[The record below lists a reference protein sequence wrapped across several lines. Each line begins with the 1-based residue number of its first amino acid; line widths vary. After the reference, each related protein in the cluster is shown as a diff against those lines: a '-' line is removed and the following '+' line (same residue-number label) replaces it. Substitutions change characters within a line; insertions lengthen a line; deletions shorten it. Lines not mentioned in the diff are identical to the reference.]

1 MLGILA
7 SIIDGVLVGLV
18 YGLAAMGLTLIWGVM
33 DVINLTH
40 GAMIVAGM
48 MALYLLANAL
58 GISPYL
64 TLPPILVGGFFV
76 GVALYWVAI
85 HRMVGRP
92 PLMSLLSTFA
102 VNLILIG
109 IGTAVWG
116 TALFNV
122 EVSLPGITVGRYT
135 FPGAHILAAVLA
147 AVIAALLY
155 LFLHYTR
162 IGKAMR
168 AVANNRE
175 AAELVGIPTTRL
187 LAISVGVGVA
197 LYWIAVHRMVGRPPL
212 MSLLSTFA
220 VNLVLIGIGTGVWGT
235 ALFNVAVS
243 LPGVSLG
250 RYTFPGAHILAA
262 VLAAV
267 IAASLYLFLHRTRL
281 GKAVRAVANNREAAE
296 LVGIP
301 TTRVLAVTVGCGV
314 ALAGVSGVLIGT
326 LFPFTVLSGDGYQLK
341 GFVVTVLGGFGNPV
355 GALLGGVALG
365 LLEGA
370 VTPFVPVSWTL
381 VIEFALFV
389 LVLIAFPGGIFAS
402 RRGAL

>member
-33 DVINLTH
+33 NVINLTH

-48 MALYLLANAL
+48 MGLYLLANAL
-58 GISPYL
+58 GVSPYL
-64 TLPPILVGGFFV
+64 ALPPVLIGGFFV
-76 GVALYWVAI
+76 GVALYWIAI

-102 VNLILIG
+102 VNLVVIG
-109 IGTAVWG
+109 LGTAVWG

-122 EVSLPGITVGRYT
+122 EVALPGVSIGRYT

-147 AVIAALLY
+147 VVIAAALY
-155 LFLHYTR
+155 VFLHNTR
-162 IGKAMR
+162 IGKAVR

-187 LAISVGVGVA
+187 LAISAG
-197 LYWIAVHRMVGRPPL
+197 L
-212 MSLLSTFA
+212 
-220 VNLVLIGIGTGVWGT
+220 
-235 ALFNVAVS
+235 
-243 LPGVSLG
+243 
-250 RYTFPGAHILAA
+250 
-262 VLAAV
+262 
-267 IAASLYLFLHRTRL
+267 
-281 GKAVRAVANNREAAE
+281 
-296 LVGIP
+296 
-301 TTRVLAVTVGCGV
+301 GV
-314 ALAGVSGVLIGT
+314 ALAGVSGMLIGT

-341 GFVVTVLGGFGNPV
+341 SFVVTVLGGFGNPV
-355 GALLGGVALG
+355 GALLGGMALG
-365 LLEGA
+365 LLEGL

-389 LVLIAFPGGIFAS
+389 LVLIAFPAGIFAS

>member
-48 MALYLLANAL
+48 MALYLLANAF

-64 TLPPILVGGFFV
+64 TLPPVLIGGFFV
-76 GVALYWVAI
+76 GIALYWIAI

-109 IGTAVWG
+109 VGTAVWG

-122 EVSLPGITVGRYT
+122 EVSLPGLTIGRYT
-135 FPGAHILAAVLA
+135 FPGPHILAAVLA
-147 AVIAALLY
+147 AVIAGLLY
-155 LFLHYTR
+155 VFLHYTR
-162 IGKAMR
+162 TGKAMR

-197 LYWIAVHRMVGRPPL
+197 L
-212 MSLLSTFA
+212 
-220 VNLVLIGIGTGVWGT
+220 
-235 ALFNVAVS
+235 
-243 LPGVSLG
+243 
-250 RYTFPGAHILAA
+250 
-262 VLAAV
+262 
-267 IAASLYLFLHRTRL
+267 
-281 GKAVRAVANNREAAE
+281 
-296 LVGIP
+296 
-301 TTRVLAVTVGCGV
+301 
-314 ALAGVSGVLIGT
+314 AGVSGMLIGT
-326 LFPFTVLSGDGYQLK
+326 LFPFTILSGDGYQLK
-341 GFVVTVLGGFGNPV
+341 GFIVTVLGGFGNPV

-365 LLEGA
+365 LLEGL

-381 VIEFALFV
+381 VIEFVLFV

>member
-40 GAMIVAGM
+40 GTMIVAGM
-48 MALYLLANAL
+48 FGLYLLASAL
-58 GISPYL
+58 GVSPYMA
-64 TLPPILVGGFFV
+64 LPPVLVGGFLV
-76 GVALYWVAI
+76 GMLLYWVAI
-85 HRMVGRP
+85 NRMVGRP
-92 PLMSLLSTFA
+92 PLMSLLSTFS
-102 VNLILIG
+102 VNLMLIG

-122 EVSLPGITVGRYT
+122 DVSVPGVSMGRYT

-155 LFLHYTR
+155 LFLQHTR
-162 IGKAMR
+162 I
-168 AVANNRE
+168 
-175 AAELVGIPTTRL
+175 
-187 LAISVGVGVA
+187 
-197 LYWIAVHRMVGRPPL
+197 
-212 MSLLSTFA
+212 
-220 VNLVLIGIGTGVWGT
+220 
-235 ALFNVAVS
+235 
-243 LPGVSLG
+243 
-250 RYTFPGAHILAA
+250 
-262 VLAAV
+262 
-267 IAASLYLFLHRTRL
+267 

-301 TTRVLAVTVGCGV
+301 TTRVLAITVGCGV
-314 ALAGVSGVLIGT
+314 ALAGVSGMLIGT

-341 GFVVTVLGGFGNPV
+341 SFVVTVLGGFGNPV

-381 VIEFALFV
+381 VIEFVLFV
-389 LVLIAFPGGIFAS
+389 LVLIAFPGGLFAS